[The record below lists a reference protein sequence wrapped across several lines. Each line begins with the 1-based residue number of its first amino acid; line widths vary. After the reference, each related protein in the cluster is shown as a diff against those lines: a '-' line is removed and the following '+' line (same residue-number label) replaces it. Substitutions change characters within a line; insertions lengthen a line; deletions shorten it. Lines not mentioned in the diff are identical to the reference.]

1 MFLLF
6 SLCVF
11 CNYFVSGAT
20 PWVAPMFDPSEL
32 FTLPQGNTYDLAD
45 LSLSQVQVLKSH
57 LWSMGLVLIRD
68 QKLTREEQVA
78 FTKQIGDFVQLPA
91 AFQGNDPHEIE
102 GITRVSNFDRHGN
115 WKGAKHVFGNYWHQD
130 GDFHRNHHIVNIL
143 YADEIS
149 ENMDGGGTE
158 VCLAY
163 RFKNLVP
170 SHRINQWQGRNVSVN
185 IDDIGDFTGMTEEDY
200 RNYPPV
206 THPILGRHP
215 ITNTGLAY
223 VGSIHAQVANSTSKD
238 GGNREIRDFID
249 EICVPSNIYSHNWRK
264 GDVLIWDNLL
274 VYHRAGKFNV
284 ENERVRR
291 QLYRSQAQI
300 N

>member
-1 MFLLF
+1 MFWLF
-6 SLCVF
+6 SLCV
-11 CNYFVSGAT
+11 CNYLLVSGAT
-20 PWVAPMFDPSEL
+20 PWVAPLFDPSEL
-32 FTLPQGNTYDLAD
+32 FTLPQGDTYDLAD
-45 LSLSQVQVLKSH
+45 LSVSQVQVLKSH
-57 LWSMGLVLIRD
+57 LWNMGLVLVRD
-68 QKLTREEQVA
+68 QKLTREEQVS

-91 AFQGNDPHEIE
+91 AFQGNDPHKIK
-102 GITRVSNFDRHGN
+102 GITRVSNFDRNGN
-115 WKGAKHVFGNYWHQD
+115 WKGANHVFGNYWHQD

-143 YADEIS
+143 YADDIS

-158 VCLAY
+158 ICLAY

-170 SHRINQWQGRNVSVN
+170 LHRINQWQGRNVSVN
-185 IDDIGDFTGMTEEDY
+185 IDNIGDFTGMTEEDY

-215 ITNTGLAY
+215 ITNTDLAY
-223 VGSIHAQVANSTSKD
+223 VGSVHAQVANDTSKD
-238 GGNREIRDFID
+238 GGNQEIRNFID